1 MHHIIFLVTNL
12 LSLANSNDDS
22 AMKGFLTDE
31 IFWKIMN
38 WKLSQNDFGNISNL
52 KLVIFPNLTLSG
64 LGRGLQTFPIW
75 NWKYFQIWNWKHF
88 QNSKLGIP
96 NFNWISKKQIGI
108 PNFELEFPNKIGIP
122 NLKLHF
128 QKKIGRP
135 NRKLEFQ
142 YSIWKD
148 RSLGH
153 KHFSHEMEF
162 QQLDHFSSAVL
173 NSISVIK
180 ALKLNSN
187 MIFQIVN

>member
-1 MHHIIFLVTNL
+1 MILKPTFTCQNCSYQNCNTQHFGHIIYLVTNVS
-12 LSLANSNDDS
+12 SLPNSNNDC
-22 AMKGFLTDE
+22 AMEGFLKDE
-31 IFWKIMN
+31 IFLKIMN

-52 KLVIFPNLTLSG
+52 KMVIFPNLTLSG

-128 QKKIGRP
+128 QKKLDVQIG
-135 NRKLEFQ
+135 N
-142 YSIWKD
+142 W
-148 RSLGH
+148 
-153 KHFSHEMEF
+153 
-162 QQLDHFSSAVL
+162 
-173 NSISVIK
+173 
-180 ALKLNSN
+180 NSN
-187 MIFQIVN
+187 IEFGKIEV